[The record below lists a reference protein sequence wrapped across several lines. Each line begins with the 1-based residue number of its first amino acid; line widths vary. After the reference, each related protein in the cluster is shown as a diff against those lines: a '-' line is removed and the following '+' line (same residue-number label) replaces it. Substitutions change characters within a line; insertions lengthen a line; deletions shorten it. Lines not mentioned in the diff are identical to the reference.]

1 MSVPVNKASNPK
13 VLHVASGDLWAG
25 AESQL
30 FTLVTTLHNSL
41 EVTVFV
47 LLLNHGTLEDRL
59 RNAGIEVIILDESS
73 LNSFQILSK
82 LVSIIRRKRPDVIHT
97 HRTKENILG
106 SVAGFIAGGIPSL
119 RTAHGAPEHQTSW
132 RQLRKRGTRT
142 LDWISGSF
150 LQRKIIC
157 VSDDLAVLLQNEF
170 SHEKIEV
177 IENGIDLDSLCGNN
191 IQLVSSQETGDRTLR
206 IGLAGRLV
214 PVKRVDI
221 FIKTAR
227 YIRDHHPDLK
237 ASFHIY
243 GDGPLLAELKS
254 LSHDQDTDSI
264 IHFEGHRDDISQE
277 LKKLDLLM
285 MTSDHEGLPMILLE
299 AMALEVPIIAH
310 ATGGIPLLLDNGSCG
325 ALVVEH
331 TPEAYAHEVHR
342 LALSRLVRSELT
354 ANALERVRNHYSA
367 VINARKYL
375 SKYNEIRM

>member
-1 MSVPVNKASNPK
+1 VNKASNPR
-13 VLHVASGDLWAG
+13 VLHIASGDLWAG

-41 EVTVFV
+41 EVPVFV

-59 RNAGIEVIILDESS
+59 REAGIEVTILDESN

-82 LVSIIRRKRPDVIHT
+82 LVRIIKIKRPDVIHT

-106 SVAGFIAGGIPSL
+106 SVAGFIAGRIPSL
-119 RTAHGAPEHQTSW
+119 RTVHGAPEHQISW

-150 LQRKIIC
+150 LQRKIIS
-157 VSDDLAVLLQNEF
+157 VSEDLAVLLQREF
-170 SHEKIEV
+170 PHEKIDV
-177 IENGIDLDSLCGNN
+177 IENGIDLDSLRGNN
-191 IQLVSSQETGDRTLR
+191 LKPVFTQDTGGRSLR

-227 YIRDHHPDLK
+227 HIRDHHPDLK

-254 LSHDQDTDSI
+254 LSHEQDTGSI

-277 LKKLDLLM
+277 FQKLDLLM
-285 MTSDHEGLPMILLE
+285 MTSEHEGLPMILLE

-310 ATGGIPLLLDNGSCG
+310 ATGGIPVLLDNGSCG
-325 ALVVEH
+325 ALVAEH

-342 LALSRLVRSELT
+342 LALSRSERSELA
-354 ANALERVRNHYSA
+354 ANALERVRTHYSA
-367 VINARKYL
+367 AINARKYL
-375 SKYNEIRM
+375 SEYNEIRM